1 MNASDKKQQC
11 SIGRLPDVRGSVC
24 FRTKFILRNAFPI
37 LPALLLLAAPACAKT
52 FQLTYTGGSLERIGD
67 RGIHGAKRLVY
78 VITSKKPFPK
88 NSCFDVPLAEVTAF
102 TDGID
107 SIATLTAAGYTLD
120 QTSTLSLCSDA
131 SGRHILTWQ
140 INYTFS
146 EPSQYPGKN
155 NAYTSETYNPT
166 SSYYDECT
174 FTIAEQYND
183 KSKGMANPRAP
194 GTWKYKVLK

>member
-1 MNASDKKQQC
+1 M
-11 SIGRLPDVRGSVC
+11 
-24 FRTKFILRNAFPI
+24 RNAFPI

-52 FQLTYTGGSLERIGD
+52 FQRTYTGGSLERIGD

-88 NSCFDVPLAEVTAF
+88 NTCFDVPLAEVTAF

-120 QTSTLSLCSDA
+120 QTSTLSLCSDS
-131 SGRHILTWQ
+131 SGRNILTWQ

-146 EPSQYPGKN
+146 EPSQYPGRDN
-155 NAYTSETYNPT
+155 IYYSDTDNPV
-166 SSYYDECT
+166 SGGVGGYYDECT
-174 FTIAEQYND
+174 FAIAEQNNN
-183 KSKGMANPRAP
+183 KVLAMINPRAP

>member
-1 MNASDKKQQC
+1 M
-11 SIGRLPDVRGSVC
+11 
-24 FRTKFILRNAFPI
+24 RNAFRI
-37 LPALLLLAAPACAKT
+37 LPALLLMAAPACAKT
-52 FQLTYTGGSLERIGD
+52 FQLKYTGGQLDRVSG
-67 RGIHGAKRLVY
+67 RGIRGAKRLVY

-102 TDGID
+102 TDGVD

-146 EPSQYPGKN
+146 EPSQYPGRD
-155 NAYTSETYNPT
+155 STYYSDTDNPA
-166 SSYYDECT
+166 SGYYDTCT
-174 FTIAEQYND
+174 FSIAEQHNY
-183 KSKGMANPRAP
+183 KIRGMANPRAP